1 MAEFTPIT
9 TQEDFDKAV
18 QSRLEREA
26 KKYADYETLKE
37 KAGKYDA
44 IAGKDYEGQIKKLS
58 DDLKA
63 ANDKLAEH
71 ENTVKELTARA
82 EKAERESLRTKIALE
97 NKLPLEL
104 AGRINGDTEETM
116 REDAK
121 ALSKYVVNQGAAPL
135 GSTEESK
142 GGDNSE
148 AALRAFNA
156 SLGNK

>member
-1 MAEFTPIT
+1 MTEFTPIT

-37 KAGKYDA
+37 KAGKYDS
-44 IAGKDYEGQIKKLS
+44 IAGKDYEGQIKKLT

-63 ANDKLAEH
+63 ANDKLAGH
-71 ENTVKELTARA
+71 ETTVKELTARA
-82 EKAERESLRTKIALE
+82 EKAEREGLKTKIALE

-104 AGRINGDTEETM
+104 AGRINGDTEEAM

-135 GSTEESK
+135 GSTEDSK
-142 GGDNSE
+142 GGDSSE